1 MRALCAL
8 MEREMAPK
16 KIGWYE
22 GFNGRDS
29 LFGFVS
35 YAEEIPVAF
44 FEVMPSLLSPH
55 SIPKSLS
62 TALISCIYN
71 SHDSTYDYRSELIQL
86 SVEECRKRGFGSVEA
101 LSGKKSSF
109 SNGLASFFL
118 QNGFE
123 DLETVDSSVIM
134 FSGRDDIDLLIRNL

>member
-1 MRALCAL
+1 
-8 MEREMAPK
+8 
-16 KIGWYE
+16 
-22 GFNGRDS
+22 
-29 LFGFVS
+29 
-35 YAEEIPVAF
+35 
-44 FEVMPSLLSPH
+44 MPSLLSPY

-71 SHDSTYDYRSELIQL
+71 SHDSTYDYRSEFIRL
-86 SVEECRKRGFGSVEA
+86 SVEECRKRGFGSVDA
-101 LSGKKSSF
+101 LSVKKSSF
-109 SNGLASFFL
+109 PNGPASFFL